1 MGETGGRVGRAQ
13 IRNTRTP
20 VRRSMDRRIVAWAE
34 ISILFLAL
42 YLGVPLA
49 GLTLDRG
56 LSLATLPIPL
66 RLAGFAFLL
75 VGLTGLAWCFSLFA
89 RARGTPNPRLPPS
102 RLVTSGPYAWT
113 RNPIA
118 GSHFLAVLGVALV
131 VGSPG
136 ALLIVFLLGIPAS
149 LLIRHEER
157 TLESRFGAEYRAY
170 RESVPRWIPR
180 PPRRQR

>member
-1 MGETGGRVGRAQ
+1 
-13 IRNTRTP
+13 
-20 VRRSMDRRIVAWAE
+20 MDRRIVAWVE
-34 ISILFLAL
+34 ISIVFLAL

-49 GLTLDRG
+49 GLTIDRG
-56 LSLATLPIPL
+56 LGLPTFPVAF
-66 RLAGFAFLL
+66 RLAGFVFLL
-75 VGLTGLAWCFSLFA
+75 VGLGGLAWCFSLFA

-102 RLVTSGPYAWT
+102 RLVTAGPYEWT

-136 ALLIVFLLGIPAS
+136 AALLLFLLGIPAN

-157 TLESRFGAEYRAY
+157 TLELRFGAEYRAY
-170 RESVPRWIPR
+170 RDSVPRWIPR
-180 PPRRQR
+180 PRRQR

>member
-1 MGETGGRVGRAQ
+1 M
-13 IRNTRTP
+13 N
-20 VRRSMDRRIVAWAE
+20 RRIVAWAE
-34 ISILFLAL
+34 ISILFVAL

-49 GLTLDRG
+49 GLAIDRG
-56 LSLATLPIPL
+56 LNFATLPIPL

-75 VGLTGLAWCFSLFA
+75 AGLAGLAWCFSLFA
-89 RARGTPNPRLPPS
+89 RARGTPNPRFPPS

-113 RNPIA
+113 RNPIV

-136 ALLIVFLLGIPAS
+136 AVLIVFLLGIPS
-149 LLIRHEER
+149 NLLIRHEEH

-180 PPRRQR
+180 PPRPQR